1 LLELPVVLFE
11 GVDCLVPGSELL
23 REPLL
28 FLLDFLFQLLVPIGV
43 ELFIDVDV
51 VLQLFDE
58 DVRSFNQTLEQELAE
73 DHLVVLEVRSLVQ
86 QQFLELHDL
95 FVVLL
100 EGLKPVRLQLFV
112 DAVVL
117 LVYELQTALL
127 LLVRLRSKAPR
138 FLCIFPLSG
147 P

>member
-1 LLELPVVLFE
+1 MLELPVVLFE

>member
-1 LLELPVVLFE
+1 MLELPVVQFE

-51 VLQLFDE
+51 VLQLLDE

-127 LLVRLRSKAPR
+127 
-138 FLCIFPLSG
+138 
-147 P
+147 